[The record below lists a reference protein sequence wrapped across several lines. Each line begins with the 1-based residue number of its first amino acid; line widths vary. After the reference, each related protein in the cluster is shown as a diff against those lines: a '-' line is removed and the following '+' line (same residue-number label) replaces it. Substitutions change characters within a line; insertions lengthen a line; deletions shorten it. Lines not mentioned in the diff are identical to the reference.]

1 MSNNHYDNFI
11 ELISDISKK
20 TSVDSRQM
28 HILTILNFFSDF
40 GKNKYLLKLIDLYDS
55 FGSCKIIKKAKLEE
69 FGLDEN
75 VVRKY
80 AGKETEKQFSQ
91 IDNVGLVNHL
101 SQDIEN
107 KPLSVKEQIAYEQEY
122 LGNISYKNPKA
133 PKNMY
138 YVLECK
144 FYKDKTKPYLMLY
157 DMKNGEYLK
166 TKITSGKS
174 FVESPF
180 KETNVIHVKEFGER
194 NKMKKVG
201 GSWIKTDEKEKIVK
215 KWDVY

>member
-1 MSNNHYDNFI
+1 M
-11 ELISDISKK
+11 
-20 TSVDSRQM
+20 
-28 HILTILNFFSDF
+28 
-40 GKNKYLLKLIDLYDS
+40 
-55 FGSCKIIKKAKLEE
+55 
-69 FGLDEN
+69 
-75 VVRKY
+75 
-80 AGKETEKQFSQ
+80 
-91 IDNVGLVNHL
+91 
-101 SQDIEN
+101 
-107 KPLSVKEQIAYEQEY
+107 
-122 LGNISYKNPKA
+122 
-133 PKNMY
+133 
-138 YVLECK
+138 
-144 FYKDKTKPYLMLY
+144 MLY